1 MKIVSY
7 KNGAD
12 VITEKL
18 VQNGYWYCVTLR
30 NPSGEVHDKI
40 RCDDYKTS
48 LEYVK
53 AFKAIAKNL

>member
-1 MKIVSY
+1 MTKITSF

-12 VITEKL
+12 VITEK
-18 VQNGYWYCVTLR
+18 NGAWYSVILR

-48 LEYVK
+48 LEYIK